1 MESKM
6 TLPDTQ
12 QAMINVIEPIQVASV
27 ITEYKKIENDIK
39 WNDFGGKKQ
48 AGLQYYQDEDPWLS
62 GTGRARQG
70 ILETDWAQLNPFFK
84 DSIFEDLIN
93 QYKLKRTRLM
103 WTSPMTCYSMHRDST
118 PRVHIPLITNS
129 DCYFVF
135 QQGIVQHLPLGY
147 VYWVDTTKKHTFMNC
162 SAYPRLHLIGVVEQ

>member
-1 MESKM
+1 
-6 TLPDTQ
+6 
-12 QAMINVIEPIQVASV
+12 MIKILTSYNIEPLLIA
-27 ITEYKKIENDIK
+27 YNNIEKDIV
-39 WNDFGGKKQ
+39 WSDYTGKKQ
-48 AGLQYYQDEDPWLS
+48 TGLQFNENEDPWAS
-62 GTGRARQG
+62 AVGKSRGNEFKYTN
-70 ILETDWAQLNPFFK
+70 LNPFFK
-84 DSIFEDLIN
+84 DTIFEEVIN

-118 PRVHIPLITNS
+118 PRVHIPLITNL

-162 SAYPRLHLIGVVEQ
+162 SEHPRLHLVGVVNK